1 MTPSAGLTLETHYEL
16 YEMFEAAIYIIIKG
30 VCAAQGLGS
39 KFKTKSVGGLVS
51 ASEDFKVT
59 IEFRALGFRVQ
70 AY

>member
-1 MTPSAGLTLETHYEL
+1 
-16 YEMFEAAIYIIIKG
+16 MFEAAIYIIIKG
-30 VCAAQGLGS
+30 VCAAQGLGC